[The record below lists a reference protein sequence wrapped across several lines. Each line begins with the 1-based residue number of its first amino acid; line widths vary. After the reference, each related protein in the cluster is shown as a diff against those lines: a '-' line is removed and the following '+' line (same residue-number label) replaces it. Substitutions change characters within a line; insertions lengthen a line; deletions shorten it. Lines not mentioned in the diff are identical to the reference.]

1 MVPMKKHGKP
11 AGRRLV
17 KAVGLGQCSL
27 DCITI
32 VEGFPAED
40 TKKEVSDLV
49 VQGGGPVAT
58 ALVALSRLGVKT
70 SFMGRVSDDHAG
82 AEIRKGL
89 RAEGVGTKGLLVKKG
104 GKSQSAFIVVNSKN
118 ASRTILWSRP
128 TVEPLA
134 ASEVD
139 PALLRSASIL
149 LLDGLMM
156 EASVR
161 AASIATEMGIPVMLD
176 GGRVRPGMLKLAAMC
191 DYVVCSEEF
200 ASGMKTGVEEALK
213 KLMRGRTR
221 AVTITLGKKGSVT
234 LHEGRVFTR
243 KACKVKAVD
252 TTGAGDVFHG
262 AYAYGV
268 INGWDIEKTV
278 EFASVVAAMKCQKPG
293 GRTGIPTLEEAMGF
307 WKGRER

>member
-1 MVPMKKHGKP
+1 M
-11 AGRRLV
+11 

-27 DCITI
+27 DYITL
-32 VEGFPAED
+32 VSGFPVED

-58 ALVALSRLGVKT
+58 ALVTLSRLKVKT
-70 SFMGRVSDDHAG
+70 SFMGRVSDDRAG
-82 AEIRKGL
+82 VEIGKGL
-89 RAEGVGTKGLLVKKG
+89 REEGVGTKGLLVKKG
-104 GKSQSAFIVVNSKN
+104 GKSQSAFIVVNGKN
-118 ASRTILWSRP
+118 ASRTILWQRP
-128 TVEPLA
+128 TVPPLA

-139 PALLRSASIL
+139 PALFKGAGFL

-161 AASIATEMGIPVMLD
+161 AASIASGMGIPVMLD
-176 GGRVRPGMLKLAAMC
+176 GGRVRPGMLKLAALS

-200 ASGMKTGVEEALK
+200 ASGLNVGVEDALV
-213 KLMRGRTR
+213 KLSRGRAR

-234 LHEGRVFTR
+234 LYEGRVFR
-243 KACKVKAVD
+243 QKACKVEAVD

-268 INGWDIEKTV
+268 LQGWDIEKTV
-278 EFASVVAAMKCQKPG
+278 EFASAVAAMKCRKLG
-293 GRTGIPTLEEAMGF
+293 GRTGIPTLSEAMRF
-307 WKGRER
+307 LKGKR